1 MLQRMQTDPALR
13 EVSHLVL
20 DEIHERDVTSDFV
33 ITILKDIIQKVCLE
47 CFYLFMVYVMILSV
61 AKGPHTRTVSPSDQP
76 EQSNTDRQN

>member
-1 MLQRMQTDPALR
+1 MQTDPALR

-47 CFYLFMVYVMILSV
+47 YFYLHMVYVMLLSL
-61 AKGPHTRTVSPSDQP
+61 T
-76 EQSNTDRQN
+76 